1 LDAATKLLEIEAIK
15 QLKYRYMRGIDEKLW
30 DQIEACFVSEATCAY
45 SGGKYAFEGREA
57 IMKFLTE
64 SMARP
69 TFLSSHRIHQP
80 EIELQS
86 ETSATGTWAL
96 DDYVIDEQYGLTI
109 HGAAFYRD
117 RYEKRDGAWKIV
129 HPGYTRTF
137 EQMQKREGQ
146 GWNVTQRGFEA
157 E

>member
-109 HGAAFYRD
+109 HGAAFYRA

-129 HPGYTRTF
+129 HTGYTRTF

>member
-1 LDAATKLLEIEAIK
+1 MDAHLELREIEAIK

-30 DQIEACFVSEATCAY
+30 DQVEACFVPNATSAY

-64 SMARP
+64 SMGRP
-69 TFLSSHRIHQP
+69 TFLSSHRVHHP
-80 EIELQS
+80 EIEL
-86 ETSATGTWAL
+86 TSATTASGTWAL
-96 DDYVIDEQYGLTI
+96 EDYVIDEQHGITI

-117 RYEKRDGAWKIV
+117 RYVKADGEWKLQ
-129 HPGYTRTF
+129 HTGYTRTF

-146 GWNVTQRGFEA
+146 GWRVTQRGFEA
-157 E
+157 